1 MKEERFDLQLAY
13 AVTVHK
19 SQGSEYE
26 TVIFILRPSQHN
38 MLQRNLL
45 YTGVTR
51 ARKNTILVTA
61 PDALRRA
68 LAIQHTGNRY
78 SLFLPFLNHEAL

>member
-1 MKEERFDLQLAY
+1 
-13 AVTVHK
+13 
-19 SQGSEYE
+19 
-26 TVIFILRPSQHN
+26 